1 MYQVRRFSVVP
12 DVPQRLERLREL
24 ACNLWWCWNTDAT
37 ALFSRLDRN
46 LWQELRHNP
55 VQLLAKVDQKAL
67 DAAATDA
74 AFLAHMDRVLAAL
87 DDYLERKTW
96 CETEHPDLASKRIAY
111 FSAEVG
117 LHECLPTYSGGLGV
131 LAGDH
136 LKSASDLGVPLLGV
150 TLLYRQGYFSQYL
163 SNDGWQFEEYP
174 VLDLDH
180 LAVQSV
186 TEPDGGPLRVWVEMG
201 DHSVACRVW
210 KIAIGRVKLYMLDT
224 DCPQNTVEDRPITSR
239 LYAGDQEM
247 RIRQEMVLGVGGF
260 RALVAMGESPDVC
273 HINEGHSAFLAIERT
288 RHLIQEHELGF
299 DEAREAVAAST
310 VFTTHTPVP
319 AGIDTFSTAL
329 VDRHLRPLAT
339 GMGVS
344 TESLIALGQGG
355 AYNPDTP
362 FSMATLAL
370 LSSRQANG
378 VSKIHGEVAREM
390 WQSVWPNIPSAEVPI
405 ASITNGVHMM
415 SWLSQDMN
423 RLFERYLGPHWA
435 DNPLDQTIW
444 ERVGEIPD
452 AELWRVHETLRGH
465 LVVRTRQYVK
475 AQRAR
480 RGTPPSQIA
489 QADELLNPEALT
501 IGFARRF
508 AAYKR
513 ATLFL
518 RDEARLLRLLR
529 DDERPIQIVI
539 AGKAHPRDNIG
550 KELIKHLVQFAR
562 REGVNHRM
570 VFVENYAMDVARY
583 MVQGVDIWLNNPVKR
598 LEACGTSG
606 MKVTPNGGINMSIL
620 DGWWPEAY
628 DGSNGWAI
636 GDLRPHDDQEHQD
649 FVESESVYGLLER
662 EIIPMFYDRGPD
674 GLPRKWI
681 ARMKASMR
689 TCVPQFSANRMVREY
704 AEQMYIPSA
713 RRWDH
718 LGTDRFEPV
727 RALTAWK
734 SGVRHGW
741 DRVKIES
748 FDAVDGTERVAGTDL
763 CVGATVRLGNIAPE
777 DVIVELYYGPAADD
791 GSIRDGRVAPMKCVK
806 PGGKGR
812 YLYRGALCCE
822 STGGHAFTV
831 RVVPHHPD
839 VHQTFEMGLVAWA

>member
-1 MYQVRRFSVVP
+1 VYQTKTFSVVP
-12 DVPQRLERLREL
+12 DIPPQLARVREL
-24 ACNLWWCWNTDAT
+24 AYNLWWSWNTDAT

-55 VQLLAKVDQKAL
+55 VQLLAKVDQKTL
-67 DAAATDA
+67 DAAANDA

-87 DDYLERKTW
+87 DDYLGRTTW
-96 CETEHPDLASKRIAY
+96 CESEHPELASKHIAY
-111 FSAEVG
+111 FSAEFG

-136 LKSASDLGVPLLGV
+136 LKSASDLGVPLIGV
-150 TLLYRQGYFSQYL
+150 TLLYHQGYFSQYL

-174 VLDLDH
+174 ILDLDH
-180 LAVQSV
+180 LLIQGVAS
-186 TEPDGGPLRVWVEMG
+186 PGGEPLRVWVEMG

-210 KIAIGRVKLYMLDT
+210 KITVGRAKLYMLDT
-224 DCPQNTVEDRPITSR
+224 DCPQNTAEDRPITSR

-247 RIRQEMVLGVGGF
+247 RIKQEMVLGVGGF
-260 RALVAMGESPDVC
+260 RALVATGELPDIC
-273 HINEGHSAFLAIERT
+273 HINEGHSAFLVIERA
-288 RHLIQEHELGF
+288 RHMIQEHELNF
-299 DEAREAVAAST
+299 DEAREAVATST

-319 AGIDTFSTAL
+319 AGIDTFPTAM
-329 VDRHLRPLAT
+329 VDPYLRPFAS

-344 TESLIALGQGG
+344 VESLIALGQSS
-355 AYNPDTP
+355 AYDRDTP
-362 FSMATLAL
+362 FSMAILAL
-370 LSSRQANG
+370 LSARQANG

-390 WQSVWPNIPSAEVPI
+390 WQSVWPDTPVAEIPI

-465 LVVRTRQYVK
+465 LVVRTRQYAK
-475 AQRAR
+475 AQCER
-480 RGTPPSQIA
+480 RGAPPSQVA
-489 QADELLNPEALT
+489 QADELLNPDALT

-518 RDEARLLRLLR
+518 RDETRLLRLLR
-529 DDERPIQIVI
+529 DDEHPIQIVI

-562 REGVNHRM
+562 REGVNHRL
-570 VFVENYAMDVARY
+570 VFVENYAIDIARY
-583 MVQGVDIWLNNPVKR
+583 LVQGVDVWLNNPVKR

-636 GDLRPHDDQEHQD
+636 GDLHPHDDDDHQN
-649 FVESESVYGLLER
+649 FAESESIYELLER
-662 EIIPMFYDRGPD
+662 EIIPLFYDRGPD

-704 AEQMYIPSA
+704 AEQMYIPA
-713 RRWDH
+713 AKRWDH
-718 LGTDRFEPV
+718 LSSEHFEPV
-727 RALTAWK
+727 RAFTAWK
-734 SGVRHGW
+734 SHIRKRW
-741 DRVKIES
+741 EKVKIDS
-748 FDAVDGTERVAGTDL
+748 FDSVDGTEHVAGTELRVDAK
-763 CVGATVRLGNIAPE
+763 VHLGDIGPE
-777 DVIVELYYGPAADD
+777 DVSVELYYGLIAAD
-791 GSIRDGRVAPMKCVK
+791 GTVCDGRVVPMECVK
-806 PGGKGR
+806 SDGKACCE
-812 YLYRGALCCE
+812 YRGALRCE
-822 STGGHAFTV
+822 STGRHAYTV
-831 RVVPHHPD
+831 RVVPSHPDIHHP
-839 VHQTFEMGLVAWA
+839 FEMGLVAWA